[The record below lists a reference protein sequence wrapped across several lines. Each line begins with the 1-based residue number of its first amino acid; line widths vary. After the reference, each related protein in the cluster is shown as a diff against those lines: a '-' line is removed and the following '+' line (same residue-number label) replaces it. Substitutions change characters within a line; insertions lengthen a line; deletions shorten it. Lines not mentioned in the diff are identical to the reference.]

1 MNEQEIPKH
10 TKSRA
15 VLMILALLIIIALLC
30 GTAGAAPASAQPEHG
45 PRKVSNVWVDVPLSQ
60 VVRDISMQARAT
72 IALDP
77 TVQDSLISLEADP
90 PMKLEDCLERIAA
103 GQGLAV
109 KKVKEAFYV
118 IGSGDPDSPTFSE
131 VSENRRVYLHYISA
145 DHVSGSLPKALQKY
159 VSSGKRE
166 NEVLIC
172 APDKK
177 MNKVMDAIKKLDTP
191 RRQVV
196 LEALVVEL
204 SEEAGNKFGIDWKR
218 VGPDSSFSSV
228 HDISRFVGGAQYAS
242 VDQRALRELTLT
254 LRMLVREDL
263 AKVRSRPRVATLN
276 GEQATIDISLEQYF
290 TIVTDVNGDFLQ
302 TELQVVD
309 SGVKL
314 DMTPHIGKDDDIT
327 VDVETEVS
335 DVVRQRSE
343 VSNSQGVQGTDLPVI
358 RRRKADTKL
367 RVKDGD
373 AIVIGGLVETLERER
388 EDRVPVL
395 GSIPLVGRL
404 FRDTEKVTEKREVM
418 IFITPRLLEP
428 GQTPFEGRHSAIE
441 VGKELQ
447 QMGSGK
453 SKADGVK
460 DQE

>member
-1 MNEQEIPKH
+1 MKEWEMVEHP
-10 TKSRA
+10 KSRA
-15 VLMILALLIIIALLC
+15 VLLIIVLLVIIALMC
-30 GTAGAAPASAQPEHG
+30 GTATAAASDRAQG
-45 PRKVSNVWVDVPLSQ
+45 KQRTVSNVWVDVPLSQ

-90 PMKLEDCLERIAA
+90 PMPLDEVLERIAA

-109 KKVKEAFYV
+109 KRIKDSFYV
-118 IGSGDPDSPTFSE
+118 IGSGDPESPTFSE
-131 VSENRRVYLHYISA
+131 LAESRRVYLNYVSA
-145 DHVSGSLPKALQKY
+145 DHIRGSLPKALERY
-159 VSSGKRE
+159 VSSGKRD
-166 NEVLIC
+166 NELLIC

-177 MNKVMDAIKKLDTP
+177 MKKTLEAIEQMDKP

-204 SEEAGNKFGIDWKR
+204 SEEAGNKFGIDWQR
-218 VGPDSSFSSV
+218 IGPDSSFSSV
-228 HDISRFVGGAQYAS
+228 HEISRFVGGAQYAS
-242 VDQRALRELTLT
+242 VDQRALRQLTLT
-254 LRMLVREDL
+254 LRMLVREDM

-302 TELQVVD
+302 TELQVVE
-309 SGVKL
+309 SGVNL

-327 VDVETEVS
+327 VDVQTEVS
-335 DVVRQRSE
+335 DVVRQKNE
-343 VSNSQGVQGTDLPVI
+343 VGNSNGVQGSDLPVI

-395 GSIPLVGRL
+395 GSIPLLGAL

-418 IFITPRLLEP
+418 IFITPRLLKP
-428 GQTPFEGRHSAIE
+428 GQTPFEERHSSID
-441 VGKELQ
+441 VGKEFK
-447 QMGSGK
+447 QMGKGK
-453 SKADGVK
+453 SKTDEAGK
-460 DQE
+460 EG